1 MLKNITMSAEEFLI
15 QKARQK
21 ARREKMSLND
31 VFRQWL
37 LKYTTTNE
45 TAQDYKKLMKRLK
58 HVKAGRKF
66 TRDEANER

>member
-15 QKARQK
+15 QKAREK
-21 ARREKMSLND
+21 AQQEKKSLNE

-37 LKYTTTNE
+37 LRYTVTKE
-45 TAQDYKKLMKRLK
+45 TAQDYKKMLK
-58 HVKAGRKF
+58 WFRHIKAGKTF

>member
-15 QKARQK
+15 QKAREK
-21 ARREKMSLND
+21 AQQEKKSLNE

-37 LKYTTTNE
+37 LRYTVTKE
-45 TAQDYKKLMKRLK
+45 TAQDYKKMMKRFR
-58 HVKAGRKF
+58 HIKAGKTF

>member
-21 ARREKMSLND
+21 AQQEKKSLNE

-37 LKYTTTNE
+37 LRYTVTNE
-45 TAQDYKKLMKRLK
+45 TAQDYKKMMKRLR
-58 HVKAGRKF
+58 HIKAGKTF